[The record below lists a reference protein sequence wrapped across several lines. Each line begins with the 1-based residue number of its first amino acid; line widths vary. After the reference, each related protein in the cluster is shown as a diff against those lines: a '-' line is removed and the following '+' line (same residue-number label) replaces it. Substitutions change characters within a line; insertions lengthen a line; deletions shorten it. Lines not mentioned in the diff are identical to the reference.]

1 MELGFS
7 FWITLILIA
16 IVMGVLQGTCAYLI
30 LAERKISA
38 WAQDRLGP
46 NRVGP
51 WGILQPIADGIK
63 FLLKEE
69 VIPSHVDRLFYIVGP
84 AVAVSTALLAFA
96 VVPFGPTTPPPVLED
111 RRTDEMIE
119 KSRQPLNAEEREKL
133 LESNTAFREESRGR
147 VWPQTDSEEAYVLA
161 ADRAYWRAHGNK
173 PNYEEQLKQYNAAYE
188 QSPSDWNADTL
199 KGIQY
204 VIAPHVDI
212 GIVFNFAVGSLA
224 VYGIVLGGWSSNNK
238 YSMLGALR
246 SSAQLISYEIPL
258 GMSVL
263 GVMLVTGSLNLETII
278 DYQIKHGWN
287 VIYQPL
293 AALLFAASVFA
304 ECNRLPFD
312 LPEAEQ
318 ELVGGYHTEYSAMK
332 FALFFLGEYT
342 HMITTSFLVVILFFG
357 GWQFLPWVGLPG
369 GVGGVVL
376 KLIIIAVKMAL
387 FIIFYM
393 LIRWTLPRFR
403 FDQLMG
409 LTWKVLLP
417 LALVNVLSVIAV
429 KQWNQSEWWLLPL
442 SIGVLIIIAGLT
454 LYMPR
459 PRPRAPVRFTG
470 HVASGPPALIHD
482 EAAID

>member
-1 MELGFS
+1 MELGFG

-16 IVMGVLQGTCAYLI
+16 LAMGALQGTCAYLI

-51 WGILQPIADGIK
+51 WGLLQPIADGIK

-69 VIPSHVDRLFYIVGP
+69 VIPGHVDKLFYMLGP

-96 VVPFGPTTPPPVLED
+96 VVPFGPTSPPPLLED
-111 RRTDEMIE
+111 RRTDAMIE
-119 KSRQPLNAEEREKL
+119 KSRQPITPAESREL
-133 LESNTAFREESRGR
+133 IENNTEFRPESRGR
-147 VWPQTDSEEAYVLA
+147 IWPQTRAEEAYVLA
-161 ADRAYWRAHGNK
+161 ADRAYAKDKGIK
-173 PNYEEQLKQYNAAYE
+173 SYEDQLKDYNSSFDKYVTE
-188 QSPSDWNADTL
+188 YDTSTL
-199 KGIQY
+199 KHVQF

-212 GIVFNFAVGSLA
+212 GIVFNFAIGSLA
-224 VYGIVLGGWSSNNK
+224 VYGIVLGGWSSNSK
-238 YSMLGALR
+238 YSLLGALR

-263 GVMLVTGSLNLETII
+263 GVLLVTGSLNLERII
-278 DYQIKHGWN
+278 DYQIHHGWN
-287 VIYQPL
+287 IIFQPL
-293 AALLFAASVFA
+293 AALLFVTSVFA

-342 HMITTSFLVVILFFG
+342 HMITTSFLVAVLFFG
-357 GWQFLPWVGLPG
+357 GWHFPG
-369 GVGGVVL
+369 VDSIPGVGGIIV
-376 KLIIIAVKMAL
+376 KLIIVAVKMAL
-387 FIIFYM
+387 FIVFYM

-417 LALVNVLSVIAV
+417 LALVNVVCVIVV
-429 KQWNQSEWWLLPL
+429 KQFSQSEWWMLPL
-442 SIGVLIIIAGLT
+442 SIAMFVAIAALT

-459 PRPRAPVRFTG
+459 QRPRAPVYFTG
-470 HVASGPPALIHD
+470 HVSSGPPAIIHEERISD
-482 EAAID
+482 